1 MPMTSRPFRSL
12 VVAAGLGLA
21 APGALAV
28 HTTPACAND
37 PQAAGLA
44 QRIDNLRDHMRR
56 IEKTQGRPEQ
66 RALMDLHLKAMQE
79 GLRELR
85 GRGTT
90 DACRLEILHALMEQ
104 MLRLQLAERESADR

>member
-1 MPMTSRPFRSL
+1 MIPNRFGSL
-12 VVAAGLGLA
+12 LIAAALGLV

-28 HTTPACAND
+28 HTTAACAND
-37 PQAAGLA
+37 PQAAGLG

-56 IEKTQGRPEQ
+56 IEETQGRPEQ

-90 DACRLEILHALMEQ
+90 DACRLEVMHALMEQ

>member
-1 MPMTSRPFRSL
+1 MTPRRFATVL
-12 VVAAGLGLA
+12 LVAAALA
-21 APGALAV
+21 APRAFAV
-28 HTTPACAND
+28 HTTAACGTD
-37 PQAAGLA
+37 PQAVGLA

-56 IEKTQGRPEQ
+56 IEETHGRPEQ

-85 GRGTT
+85 GREAT
-90 DACRLEILHALMEQ
+90 DACRLEIMHALMEQ